1 MAIQKFCPVSML
13 LSEYL
18 VLVLNRLHTFMPQP
32 LRLEENVCNVR
43 NMLLRMNN
51 IVSNQTV
58 DTGQFTAG
66 INGLQFILGKKL
78 FCRNGFDYIL
88 DN

>member
-1 MAIQKFCPVSML
+1 MKG
-13 LSEYL
+13 
-18 VLVLNRLHTFMPQP
+18 
-32 LRLEENVCNVR
+32 
-43 NMLLRMNN
+43 RMNN

-58 DTGQFTAG
+58 DIGQFTAG